1 MKVEMMNNRHPDVE
15 VEDSFRSY
23 HHAEKTTDEPLVR
36 VMALHALAYCERLF
50 YLEEVEEIRVADANV
65 YAGRRMHEE
74 LDPGAERYTMELA
87 SERLGIRG
95 KLDCTRRKSGE
106 LVVYEHKKG
115 KSKNGKEA
123 WPSDRLQVLAYA
135 LLLADQTGEA
145 IHETCVRYHADNR
158 TITIPVAREEAEE
171 EVLTWVERAK
181 QLRASLARPPVT
193 AAEKLCRSCSLTP
206 VCLPEEE
213 RFAGGG
219 TIVEKDSPK
228 RLFPADLERIVHVVE
243 QGSSIR
249 KDGQQLIVYLPDGDK
264 KPLPGMSIEAFVL
277 HGNVQ
282 ISTQAI
288 HFCAARGIGVHW
300 LSFGGHYVG
309 GVSAGAGGVQRKNR
323 QYRAL
328 QNPLLRAHLALRL
341 AATKAENQLRYILRS
356 TRSSPDGERPPEVE
370 KSVTRMRQEL
380 AAMARIGRKLDEWN
394 DSSSMGQDQRAA
406 SSAVPVDGESDGAI
420 DAANSANLD
429 SVSHDGLAHTKGT
442 EPFTSEARDVKDDF
456 AALIERVIEEIR
468 GREGMV
474 GREYFSALPF
484 LLNVQEGELLSFKGR
499 NRRPPKDPFNA
510 LLSFGYALLYK
521 DCVAALMAVGLEPAA
536 GFFHTPRSAAYPL
549 ALDLMELFRVIGW
562 DVPLIG
568 SVNRKQWRKEDF
580 EITSHQV
587 WLNPDGRR
595 KAIQLYE
602 ARKQEK
608 WKHPVLDYSLSYAR
622 TIELEARLL
631 EKEWNG
637 QPGLFARMRLR

>member
-1 MKVEMMNNRHPDVE
+1 MTRCAEGW
-15 VEDSFRSY
+15 EDSFKS
-23 HHAEKTTDEPLVR
+23 HNHAEKTADEPLIR

-74 LDPGAERYTMELA
+74 LEPGAERYTMELA

-115 KSKNGKEA
+115 KSRNGKEA
-123 WPSDRLQVLAYA
+123 WPSDRLQALAYS
-135 LLLADQTGEA
+135 LLLAEQTGEPMREA
-145 IHETCVRYHADNR
+145 CIRYHADNR
-158 TITIPVAREEAEE
+158 TVTIPIERDEAER
-171 EVLTWVERAK
+171 EVGAWVERAR
-181 QLRASLARPPVT
+181 QLRAYLERPPVT
-193 AAEKLCRSCSLTP
+193 AAERLCRSCSLAP

-213 RFAGGG
+213 RFAAGGAATG
-219 TIVEKDSPK
+219 KDGPK

-249 KDGQQLIVYLPDGDK
+249 KDGERLIVYLPDGEK

-282 ISTQAI
+282 LSTQAI

-309 GVSAGAGGVQRKNR
+309 GLCAGAGAVQRKNR

-328 QNPLLRAHLALRL
+328 QNPLLKARLALRL
-341 AATKAENQLRYILRS
+341 AAAKVENQLRYVLRA
-356 TRSSPDGERPPEVE
+356 TRSNSDGTRPAEIE
-370 KSVTRMRQEL
+370 NSVTRMRQEL
-380 AAMARIGRKLDEWN
+380 AALADIGRRL
-394 DSSSMGQDQRAA
+394 DQRQKTFPGKNDDRDIPG
-406 SSAVPVDGESDGAI
+406 AVCGERDVSGESDTTCSLGSAVQAYGDDEHLSQAESLELPAPEVGAI
-420 DAANSANLD
+420 NGD
-429 SVSHDGLAHTKGT
+429 SEVLL
-442 EPFTSEARDVKDDF
+442 EP
-456 AALIERVIEEIR
+456 VIAEIR

-474 GREYFSALPF
+474 GRTYFGALPY
-484 LLNVQEGELLSFKGR
+484 LLNVQEGDLLSFNGR
-499 NRRPPKDPFNA
+499 NRRPPRDPFNA

-521 DCVAALMAVGLEPAA
+521 DCVAALLAVGLEPAA

-549 ALDLMELFRVIGW
+549 ALDLMELFRVMSW

-580 EITSHQV
+580 EFAAGQV

-631 EKEWNG
+631 EKEWSG
-637 QPGLFARMRLR
+637 QPGLSARMRLR